1 MSRIA
6 AWLPLRMSVS
16 QLKRFNDPITPR
28 LSVTLV
34 CSGPGFFGQYS
45 IASGAFLYY
54 SRRNSSASEIR
65 LKPRSGMLH
74 EREGEQVAPAS
85 LQTVF
90 WSKCRTRAKNFPIFG
105 RFFRTS
111 PPKFRRTLVKPR
123 TGEDDSSFRADLE
136 QSTSSERLFMKFVSL
151 GTEHTHRRR
160 KFDKPSHAA
169 FNLSPS

>member
-85 LQTVF
+85 LQT
-90 WSKCRTRAKNFPIFG
+90 IFG
-105 RFFRTS
+105 PNAGPEQRIFRFS
-111 PPKFRRTLVKPR
+111 
-123 TGEDDSSFRADLE
+123 EDF
-136 QSTSSERLFMKFVSL
+136 SELRPQIPENIS
-151 GTEHTHRRR
+151 EAQNRRR
-160 KFDKPSHAA
+160 
-169 FNLSPS
+169 